1 VEGPLSVESSGGT
14 QTRTQPALVALRCR
28 TGDRDPRLASGVEA
42 LAQALGERLGV
53 APRMVGAP
61 QEPVTQ
67 DYEADL
73 ASSHGCLLEAGG
85 QVEDALAAGQAP
97 VLVAGDCAIALT
109 TVPTIARL
117 RPDAKLLWFDAHG
130 DFNTP
135 ETSPS
140 GYLSGM
146 CLAGACGLWPTG
158 FELEAFVPERVVLC
172 GVRELDD
179 GERELLRTRGVTVI
193 GTELETLVY
202 LQNALDGA
210 PVYVH
215 VDLDVLDP
223 ALIETPFPSPG
234 GLPAEKLY
242 DLLDAVADSSEVL
255 GLEVTG
261 LAAGADTQATA
272 AAAELVANSLS
283 SVFNEVDGLGD

>member
-1 VEGPLSVESSGGT
+1 MTVS
-14 QTRTQPALVALRCR
+14 LVALRCR
-28 TGDRDPRLASGVEA
+28 TSDRTPQAVEGVDA
-42 LAQALGERLGV
+42 LAPLVGKRLGRE
-53 APRMVGAP
+53 ARAIGEPGDMSPRSW
-61 QEPVTQ
+61 QE
-67 DYEADL
+67 DL
-73 ASSHGCLLEAGG
+73 RDSRGCLLEAGG
-85 QVEDALAAGQAP
+85 QVEDALGGGALP
-97 VLVAGDCAIALT
+97 VLVAGDCSIALT

-135 ETSPS
+135 QTTPS
-140 GYLSGM
+140 GFLSGM
-146 CLAGACGLWPTG
+146 CLAGACGCWPTG
-158 FELEAFVPERVVLC
+158 FDGDSFVPERVVLC

-179 GERELLRTRGVTVI
+179 GERELLRRAAVTVI

-215 VDLDVLDP
+215 VDVDVLDP
-223 ALIETPFPSPG
+223 ELLDTPFPSPG

-242 DLLDAVADSSEVL
+242 DLLDAVADSCEVI

-261 LAAGADTQATA
+261 LAAGADAQATA
-272 AAAELVANSLS
+272 AAARLVAGALS
-283 SVFNEVDGLGD
+283 PVFTAGDADGD

>member
-1 VEGPLSVESSGGT
+1 MEGPLT
-14 QTRTQPALVALRCR
+14 TRTRTQPGLVALRCR
-28 TGDRDPRLASGVEA
+28 TSERDARLAGGVDA
-42 LAQALGERLGV
+42 LAEALGERLGV
-53 APRMVGAP
+53 APRLIGAP
-61 QEPVTQ
+61 QAPVTQ
-67 DYEADL
+67 RYEDDL
-73 ASSHGCLLEAGG
+73 VDSRGCLLEAGG
-85 QVEDALAAGQAP
+85 QVEDALGGGLLP

-135 ETSPS
+135 QTTPS
-140 GYLSGM
+140 GFLSGM
-146 CLAGACGLWPTG
+146 CLAGACGCWSTG
-158 FELEAFVPERVVLC
+158 FEMDVFVPERVVLC

-179 GERELLRTRGVTVI
+179 GERDELRASGATVI

-215 VDLDVLDP
+215 VDVDVLDP
-223 ALIETPFPSPG
+223 ELIATPYPSPG

-242 DLLDAVADSSEVL
+242 DLLDAVADSCEVI

-261 LAAGADTQATA
+261 LAAGADPQATA
-272 AAAELVANSLS
+272 AAAALVAGALS
-283 SVFNEVDGLGD
+283 PLFPDGRADGD